1 MHVGSGS
8 PWTRRDSHVFL
19 RFLHPTI
26 FRQKSKSEDNN
37 GEIRHDAAA
46 HDYDVE
52 VSDCT
57 AGGGGGGDRRLGLVT
72 SVRLIALTD
81 ISASLIFNGV
91 ATAAPPLPPP
101 FCTPRIRVR
110 SPGDG
115 IIRGQAGRNHTG

>member
-37 GEIRHDAAA
+37 GEIRHDAA

-52 VSDCT
+52 VSDC
-57 AGGGGGGDRRLGLVT
+57 GGTRVPSDAVWVT

-91 ATAAPPLPPP
+91 ATAAAVLHSSH
-101 FCTPRIRVR
+101 IRVR

-115 IIRGQAGRNHTG
+115 IMRGQAGRNHTG